1 MVAPHS
7 PAVPPPDPASAR
19 TDRTVLGGIAAIILG
34 AVLIGTLAP
43 APHRPVAT
51 VAPSA
56 DSTCA
61 EWGDGCRVCQRQEE
75 GAACSLPGIA
85 CVAGAMRCL
94 RRTGD

>member
-1 MVAPHS
+1 MATLPIDAPT
-7 PAVPPPDPASAR
+7 PDPASAR
-19 TDRTVLGGIAAIILG
+19 NDRVVLGGIAAIVLA

-43 APHRPVAT
+43 APHRAAA

-56 DSTCA
+56 DPTCA
-61 EWGDGCRVCQRQEE
+61 EWGDGCRVCQRREE

-85 CVAGAMRCL
+85 CVAGETRCL